1 MRSASDRVRVAVVG
15 LGKWGRHHVRIYHQL
30 PEAELV
36 AVVSPNPQE
45 LEEFSARYRVPG
57 YRDHRELDGKVDAVS
72 VVAPTVHHYAIA
84 RDLLQAGHHV
94 LVEKPITARVE
105 EAWELVDLARSRG
118 RVLLVGHVERFKP
131 SVQELLQRARRP
143 VFVQARR
150 VRPYQ
155 PGRAM
160 DVGVVMDLM
169 IHDIDIVLSLCGSH
183 VARVTGIGA
192 CLHGRDEDLAVAHL
206 ALQDG
211 CVASLVASRVS
222 PVKAAE
228 IEVTTTEGSVYLN
241 YLRER
246 MVVRSASGRRELPVR
261 HEEPL
266 RAELRHF
273 LACVRGDE
281 VPLVPGEAGVEALEV
296 AQRIL
301 REMTLVTPRER
312 VPVGGS

>member
-1 MRSASDRVRVAVVG
+1 MDRVRVAVVG
-15 LGKWGRHHVRIYHQL
+15 LGKWGRHHVRVYHHLAQ
-30 PEAELV
+30 AELV
-36 AVVSPNPQE
+36 GVVSPNPE
-45 LEEFSARYRVPG
+45 EVAEFSARYRVPG
-57 YRDHRELDGKVDAVS
+57 YLDHRELVGRADAVS

-84 RDLLQAGHHV
+84 RDLLDAGLHV
-94 LVEKPITARVE
+94 LVEKPLTARVDE
-105 EAWELVDLARSRG
+105 GRELVRLARRKG

-131 SVQELLQRARRP
+131 SVEELLRRAREP
-143 VFVQARR
+143 LFVQARR

-169 IHDIDIVLSLCGSH
+169 IHDIDIVLSLSGSH
-183 VARVTGIGA
+183 VRRVTGIGA
-192 CLHGRDEDLAVAHL
+192 RLHGEDEDLAVAHL
-206 ALQDG
+206 LLEDG

-228 IEVTTTEGSVYLN
+228 IEVTTAVGSVYLD
-241 YLRER
+241 YLRDV
-246 MVVRSASGRRELPVR
+246 MAIRSGEVWEELPVR

-273 LACVRGDE
+273 LACVRGEE
-281 VPLVPGEAGVEALEV
+281 VPRVPGEAGLEALEV

-301 REMTLVTPRER
+301 DEMTVVTPRVR
-312 VPVGGS
+312 V

>member
-1 MRSASDRVRVAVVG
+1 MSSAVDSVRVAVVG
-15 LGKWGRHHVRIYHQL
+15 LGRWGRHHVRIYHQL
-30 PEAELV
+30 PEAHLA
-36 AVVSPNPQE
+36 AVVSPNRE
-45 LEEFSARYRVPG
+45 EVEEFSARYRVPG
-57 YRDHRELDGKVDAVS
+57 YLDHRELAGKVDAVS
-72 VVAPTVHHYAIA
+72 VVTPTVHHYQVA
-84 RDLLQAGHHV
+84 RELLEAGLHV

-105 EAWELVDLARSRG
+105 DARHLVTLARERE

-131 SVQELLQRARRP
+131 SVQVLMERARHP

-150 VRPYQ
+150 VRPHQ

-169 IHDIDIVLSLCGSH
+169 IHDIDIVLSLSGSH

-192 CLHGRDEDLAVAHL
+192 RLYGPEEDLAVAHL
-206 ALQDG
+206 VLEDG

-222 PVKAAE
+222 PLKAAE
-228 IEVTTTEGSVYLN
+228 VEVTTMDGSVYLN
-241 YLRER
+241 YLREY
-246 MVVRSASGRRELPVR
+246 MVVRTPRGRHEFPIR

-273 LACVRGDE
+273 LACVRGEE

-301 REMTLVTPRER
+301 EGMTVVTPRVR
-312 VPVGGS
+312 V